1 MGLDKKRILIVG
13 LERGTNLKIARALGV
28 TKEMVSK
35 AVCGRKNTTLAR
47 KIRHVAVKQYGGQQ
61 IELEENGQNG
71 TDC

>member
-35 AVCGRKNTTLAR
+35 SICGRKNTPLAR
-47 KIRHVAVKQYGGQQ
+47 KIRHVAVSQYGGKEVE
-61 IELEENGQNG
+61 IDN
-71 TDC
+71 